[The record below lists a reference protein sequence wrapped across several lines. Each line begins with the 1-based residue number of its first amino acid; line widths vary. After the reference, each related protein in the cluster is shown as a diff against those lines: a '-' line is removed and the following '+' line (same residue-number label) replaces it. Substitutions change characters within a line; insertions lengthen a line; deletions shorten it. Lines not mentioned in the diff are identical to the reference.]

1 MFGWTRIQSL
11 LYYISVIELF
21 GWTRIQSL
29 LYYMSILE
37 LFGWIRI
44 QSLLYYIS
52 VLELFGWTRIQI
64 PLYYMSILVLLVA
77 NQTCLESTMET
88 PEQSVKSVQKKFRKK
103 LVITFWRPYS
113 QLWADFTIN
122 VKFSMLTL
130 NKEKPVG

>member
-1 MFGWTRIQSL
+1 MFGWTRMQSL

-37 LFGWIRI
+37 LFGWTRI

-52 VLELFGWTRIQI
+52 VLELFGWTRIQS

-103 LVITFWRPYS
+103 LVITFCYS
-113 QLWADFTIN
+113 QLWTDFTIN
-122 VKFSMLTL
+122 TKFSMLTL
-130 NKEKPVG
+130 NREKPVG